1 MIGMQDEIE
10 KIVFNV
16 IEMLKAERLG
26 QSLSHEKLSQKANIH
41 RTSIGH
47 IEAHQ
52 MVPTLTMCLKISR
65 ALQIDFDV
73 LLRNAFRAAVDTHS
87 NFDDTN

>member
-1 MIGMQDEIE
+1 MQDEIE

-16 IEMLKAERLG
+16 IEMLKAERLK
-26 QSLSHEKLSQKANIH
+26 QSLSHERLAQKANIH

-65 ALQIDFDV
+65 ALQIDFDI
-73 LLRNAFRAAVDTHS
+73 LLRKAVSSAGDTH
-87 NFDDTN
+87 NNLGDIN

>member
-1 MIGMQDEIE
+1 MQDEIE

-16 IEMLKAERLG
+16 IEMLKAERLK
-26 QSLSHEKLSQKANIH
+26 QSLSHERLAQKANIH

-52 MVPTLTMCLKISR
+52 MVPTLTMCLKISQ
-65 ALQIDFDV
+65 ALQIDFNV
-73 LLRNAFRAAVDTHS
+73 LLKKALKSVGDTRN
-87 NFDDTN
+87 NLGDTN

>member
-16 IEMLKAERLG
+16 IEMLKAERLR
-26 QSLSHEKLSQKANIH
+26 QSLSHERLSQKANIH

-73 LLRNAFRAAVDTHS
+73 LLSKAFKAVADTHS
-87 NFDDTN
+87 NFDGTN

>member
-1 MIGMQDEIE
+1 MQDEIE

-16 IEMLKAERLG
+16 IEMLKAERLK
-26 QSLSHEKLSQKANIH
+26 QSLSHERLSQKANIH

-65 ALQIDFDV
+65 ALQIDFDI
-73 LLRNAFRAAVDTHS
+73 LLKKALKSVADTRN
-87 NFDDTN
+87 NLDDTN

>member
-1 MIGMQDEIE
+1 MQDEIDT
-10 KIVFNV
+10 IVFNI
-16 IEMLKAERLG
+16 IEMLKAERLK
-26 QSLSHEKLSQKANIH
+26 QSLSHEKLAQKAKIH

-73 LLRNAFRAAVDTHS
+73 LLKKSFKVAGNIRN
-87 NFDDTN
+87 NFGDIN